1 MNVIAGYINS
11 CNIGG
16 YVAPNNA
23 VSSESIRIRKLFYDF
38 IFHRYFQ
45 NSVDNVYSLC
55 LPQFQ
60 ELLEEYSEANW
71 DGFGSIAINIDSYK
85 NAQTFL
91 LSLPASTPLPEVV
104 VEPDGEVAFE
114 WYVNPSKVFS
124 VSVGPKG
131 ELHYAGIFNQSQISG
146 LEYFEDDI
154 PGIIIDQINKLFD

>member
-1 MNVIAGYINS
+1 MNAIAGYINS

-60 ELLEEYSEANW
+60 ELLEEYSEDNW
-71 DGFGSIAINIDSYK
+71 DGFGSNAINIDSYK
-85 NAQTFL
+85 NAHTFL
-91 LSLPASTPLPEVV
+91 LTLPASTPLLEVV
-104 VEPDGEVAFE
+104 VEPAGEVAFE